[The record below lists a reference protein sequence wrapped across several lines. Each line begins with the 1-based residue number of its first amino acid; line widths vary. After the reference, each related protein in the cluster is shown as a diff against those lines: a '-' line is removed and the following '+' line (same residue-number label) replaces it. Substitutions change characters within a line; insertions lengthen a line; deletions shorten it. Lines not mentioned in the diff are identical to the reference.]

1 MIDEHRRRIGIF
13 GGSFD
18 PPHIGHVQV
27 ARDVADALLLDEV
40 LWVPAREPPHK
51 VGAELTA
58 PPSIRLK
65 MARAAAHDDPRFRV
79 SDMEL
84 RRPAPSY
91 TIDTL
96 RSVRSGKA
104 GSGTDLFLIMGF
116 DQYRDFASW
125 RAPDEIRNLAT
136 LAVMDRGGEG
146 LGDTDDGD
154 REGVV
159 SVPVRRVDV
168 SSTEVRARLGR
179 GDDVSDL
186 VPPAVERII
195 REEGLY
201 RDDGRPPEDCYIPRS

>member
-1 MIDEHRRRIGIF
+1 MIDEHRRRVGIF

-27 ARDVADALLLDEV
+27 ARDVADALSLDEV

-58 PPSIRLK
+58 PSIRLK
-65 MARAAAHDDPRFRV
+65 MARAAASDDPRFRV
-79 SDMEL
+79 SEMEL

-96 RSVRSGKA
+96 RSVGSDLA
-104 GSGTDLFLIMGF
+104 GSESDLFLIMGF

-146 LGDTDDGD
+146 LGDADDGD
-154 REGVV
+154 REGIVR
-159 SVPVRRVDV
+159 VPVRRVDV
-168 SSTEVRARLGR
+168 SSTEVRARVGR

-195 REEGLY
+195 RDEGLY
-201 RDDGRPPEDCYIPRS
+201 RGDGQPPEDCYIPRS